1 MSADASSPTASTPQS
16 AHIGT
21 VPASNPAGQPA
32 QSLSS
37 QSVLG
42 AHASRVSAVGRSL
55 DFDDPRHLQAFKW
68 LVDEAW
74 MLDAQAYEDWLELL
88 TDDIHYLMPVRVTT
102 ALGAGYD
109 TSPGMAHFDEDK
121 YSLSRRVARFLTE
134 HAWTEDP
141 PSRLR
146 HHLTNVR
153 TFATDA
159 PGSGPEHIA
168 VESASLLFRNRG
180 DVREGSF
187 ISAGRED
194 LLRRVDG
201 EWKLARRVIMV
212 DDSVMRMQNLAVF
225 L

>member
-1 MSADASSPTASTPQS
+1 MTSAATTPGTGPVETHSSRS
-16 AHIGT
+16 A
-21 VPASNPAGQPA
+21 
-32 QSLSS
+32 
-37 QSVLG
+37 LG
-42 AHASRVSAVGRSL
+42 GHASRIQRAGRTLPFS
-55 DFDDPRHLQAFKW
+55 DERHLQAHQW

-74 MLDAQAYEDWLELL
+74 LLDAQAYEEWLGLL

-102 ALGAGYD
+102 ALGSGFD

-153 TFATDA
+153 TFATED
-159 PGSGPEHIA
+159 PDHL
-168 VESASLLFRNRG
+168 VVDSATLLFRNRG

-187 ISAGRED
+187 VSAGRED
-194 LLRRVDG
+194 LLRRTPDG
-201 EWKLARRVIMV
+201 WKLARRTILV
-212 DDSVMRMQNLAVF
+212 DDAVIRMQNLAIF